1 MPSPRRPGL
10 HAAALRPA
18 RPGWDVPARAS
29 RRPHE
34 DPAARLR
41 PVSVD
46 PRESSTCLKAGGDD
60 ELRPRRPASVC
71 SRTPGASPGPG
82 AGPAR
87 GCAPAGSAPGP
98 RGQGTA
104 PLTEADG
111 HVLPAGRAGART
123 QTPRAAAV
131 HAAET
136 ASITERNLHRPQYS
150 LPTRSGWLV
159 NWLVVARVA
168 RSTVLGATSP
178 AQRSTALSPPP
189 GDVLAAG
196 WCSVLR

>member
-87 GCAPAGSAPGP
+87 GCAPAGSAPRP
-98 RGQGTA
+98 RLAADFASGVPDLASAPREDWAWAVHEASRTA
-104 PLTEADG
+104 PNAEFGYGD
-111 HVLPAGRAGART
+111 PAGNPRLREILAAYLRRV
-123 QTPRAAAV
+123 RAAD
-131 HAAET
+131 T
-136 ASITERNLHRPQYS
+136 
-150 LPTRSGWLV
+150 
-159 NWLVVARVA
+159 
-168 RSTVLGATSP
+168 
-178 AQRSTALSPPP
+178 
-189 GDVLAAG
+189 AAG
-196 WCSVLR
+196 QLIICSGMTQGL